1 VGTKKYKGLELD
13 ERTVRGG
20 GDSFGDGDESVE
32 REGQRTRLG
41 EKAAERKGSFSGRL
55 ISRLKP

>member
-1 VGTKKYKGLELD
+1 VVGTKKYKGLELD

-41 EKAAERKGSFSGRL
+41 ERPPSGRNRF
-55 ISRLKP
+55 SEG